1 MSKQR
6 HLAPTKKYFVS
17 REPKKNTKVLLLL
30 KDDTRPYLTKQ
41 ARADL
46 LEEVGKQYAKAK
58 KEQQIESKP
67 HLSIAQANAQHQE
80 GKLTLDELVK
90 GIKEGWITV

>member
-6 HLAPTKKYFVS
+6 YLAPTKKYFVS

-46 LEEVGKQYAKAK
+46 LTEVGKQYAKAK

-67 HLSIAQANAQHQE
+67 KLSIAQANAQHQE